1 MKIAFSIERFEP
13 RLGGG
18 EAYARNL
25 GRWLLQQGHEVHIFA
40 MSWDESEKGFVYH
53 RIPPL
58 PLGLYRRYAFAR
70 GAQKLLARESFDI
83 IYGLGKSVYMDVFRP
98 GGGVHRAWMKH
109 ELRATEGF
117 PGRFNVW
124 KKRIF
129 SVDQRL
135 VLQLEKRQF
144 GPGGKHQ
151 IIAVSKMIR
160 DEIINYYHAEPE
172 RITVVYNGANLGRFT
187 PEARAELRKPRR
199 IALGLDDDEINILFL
214 GHNFKRK
221 GLAAL
226 IRALPYLRGRGQ
238 RFRVVVAGKGR
249 RGPCDRL
256 AAKLGVSDLLQYVGP
271 TGSPEELYAAADLF
285 CFPSYY
291 DPCASVVLEALAM
304 SVPVITSTT
313 NGSGEMLTQ
322 GREGYVVD
330 PDDTEAMGEYIARLF
345 DRDAR
350 ASASRAAR
358 ELAESRPI
366 EDNFREIQA
375 VFEKALSLKQRA

>member
-1 MKIAFSIERFEP
+1 M
-13 RLGGG
+13 
-18 EAYARNL
+18 
-25 GRWLLQQGHEVHIFA
+25 
-40 MSWDESEKGFVYH
+40 
-53 RIPPL
+53 
-58 PLGLYRRYAFAR
+58 
-70 GAQKLLARESFDI
+70 
-83 IYGLGKSVYMDVFRP
+83 
-98 GGGVHRAWMKH
+98 
-109 ELRATEGF
+109 
-117 PGRFNVW
+117 
-124 KKRIF
+124 
-129 SVDQRL
+129 DQRL
-135 VLQLEKRQF
+135 VLHLEKRQF

-160 DEIINYYHAEPE
+160 DEIVNCYGAEPE

-187 PEARAELRKPRR
+187 PSARVGLRKPAR

-226 IRALPYLRGRGQ
+226 IRALPSLRGRGQ

-271 TGSPEELYAAADLF
+271 TGSPEELYASADIF

-330 PDDTEAMGEYIARLF
+330 PDDTQAMAEYIARLF

-350 ASASRAAR
+350 VSASRAAR

-375 VFEKALSLKQRA
+375 VFDKALALKRMA